1 MTIEKSSLFQ
11 PCQPHDF
18 YGLRETINDFVEQV
32 NQKKKGESDVLSFII
47 VGAEGTG
54 KSSLLQK
61 LETTATGRK
70 DIAHRF
76 DLLPKEDDLLS
87 FFKEWKNKI
96 DELAPDWRSL
106 LEKVG
111 KKRLGDDL
119 PKLSEEVKKPSNVS
133 YTDFYVNLFLENI
146 DKINQKL
153 VETNTFLYFF
163 IDNLHLFKLL
173 DLYEFYPI
181 YATIIKELKDRNY
194 NIFVTST
201 LDERFLYDFD
211 YEKYLTDN
219 SKVLK
224 VEALSIS
231 ETEIYLRRKAPELV
245 TKGVLDLITTSQ
257 RSIFDLNLGIAFIS
271 SGLGLDSFVER
282 NLKDLFEL
290 SDEEETALLEMA
302 SYNENLFPIEQLAA
316 YVSIP
321 TLKRLEEMGML
332 WLGETYARFLQE
344 SLLTTMKFRIRLFGP
359 LTTLMVQLDN
369 ILNNLEK
376 DIAPSTGTIEIINQL
391 SAKIRDPLADFAI
404 ASKVKQI
411 ANICINKKMYQRAYD
426 FSLINVQQFE
436 LIKELEQAGGFCENM
451 AREFEEKNYYFAAKL
466 YVKSAQYYDAVN
478 EELKAKRSYTRAAD
492 QFEKLS
498 LSLPLEKSEY
508 AIRGYI
514 KSTLDCYNK
523 IGDESNFE
531 RIRKKAIELYNEES
545 IHHNYF
551 KTMKFE
557 KVVEVEVPQVEPEP
571 ELEPDSE
578 PEKVEEIE
586 IESLEKELDF

>member
-1 MTIEKSSLFQ
+1 MTIDNSSLFQ

-18 YGLRETINDFVEQV
+18 YGLRETINNFTELV
-32 NQKKKGESDVLSFII
+32 NQKKRGESDIISFLI
-47 VGAEGTG
+47 VGDEGTG
-54 KSSLLQK
+54 KSSLLHK

-76 DLLPKEDDLLS
+76 ELVPNERELLD
-87 FFKEWKNKI
+87 FFKEWKNQI

-119 PKLSEEVKKPSNVS
+119 PGLDEEVKKPANIS
-133 YTDFYVNLFLENI
+133 YTDFYVNLFLENL

-153 VETNTFLYFF
+153 VETSTFLYFF
-163 IDNLHLFKLL
+163 IDNLHLFKLM

-181 YATIIKELKDRNY
+181 FASIIKELKERKY

-201 LDERFLYDFD
+201 FNERFLFDFD

-219 SKVLK
+219 SQVLK
-224 VEALSIS
+224 VETLSIS
-231 ETEIYLRRKAPELV
+231 ETEIYLRRKAPEYV
-245 TKGVLDLITTSQ
+245 NKGVLDLITTSQ
-257 RSIFDLNLGIAFIS
+257 RSIFDLNLGVAFIS
-271 SGLGLDSFVER
+271 SGLGIESFVER

-290 SDEEETALLEMA
+290 TEEEETALLEMA
-302 SYNENLFPIEQLAA
+302 SYNENLFPIEQLSA
-316 YVSIP
+316 YISIP
-321 TLKRLEEMGML
+321 TLKKLEEKGML
-332 WLGETYARFLQE
+332 WLGEKNARFLQE

-369 ILNNLEK
+369 IINNLDK
-376 DIAPSTGTIEIINQL
+376 DIAPSTGTIETITHL

-411 ANICINKKMYQRAYD
+411 ANICIEKKMFQRAYD

-436 LIKELEQAGGFCENM
+436 SIKELEQAGGFCENM

-466 YVKSAQYYDAVN
+466 YVKSAEYYDAVN

-514 KSTLDCYNK
+514 KSTLDCYNS
-523 IGDESNFE
+523 IGDEVSFE

-551 KTMKFE
+551 KSMKFE
-557 KVVEVEVPQVEPEP
+557 KVVEVELPQVEPEP
-571 ELEPDSE
+571 EPE

-586 IESLEKELDF
+586 IESIEKELDF

>member
-1 MTIEKSSLFQ
+1 MTMEINSLFQ

-18 YGLRETINDFVEQV
+18 YGLRETINNFVELV
-32 NQKKKGESDVLSFII
+32 NKKKRGESEVLSFLI

-61 LETTATGRK
+61 LETTTTGRM
-70 DIAHRF
+70 DVAHRF
-76 DLLPKEDDLLS
+76 ELKPQERRLLD

-96 DELAPDWRSL
+96 DELAPEWRSL

-119 PKLSEEVKKPSNVS
+119 PGLDEDVKKPASIS
-133 YTDFYVNLFLENI
+133 FTEFYVNLFFENL

-153 VETNTFLYFF
+153 TETSTFLYFF
-163 IDNLHLFKLL
+163 IDNLHLFKLM

-181 YATIIKELKDRNY
+181 FASIIKELKERQY
-194 NIFVTST
+194 NIIVAST
-201 LDERFLYDFD
+201 FDERFLYDFD

-219 SKVLK
+219 SEVLK

-231 ETEIYLRRKAPELV
+231 ETEIYLRRKAPQLIN
-245 TKGVLDLITTSQ
+245 KGVLDLITTSQ

-271 SGLGLDSFVER
+271 SGLGLENFVER

-290 SDEEETALLEMA
+290 SEEEETALLEMA
-302 SYNENLFPIEQLAA
+302 SYNENLYLIEQLSA
-316 YVSIP
+316 YISIP
-321 TLKRLEEMGML
+321 TLKKLEEKGML
-332 WLGETYARFLQE
+332 WLGDTYARFLQE

-369 ILNNLEK
+369 ILENLDK

-391 SAKIRDPLADFAI
+391 SAKIRDPLADFAV

-411 ANICINKKMYQRAYD
+411 ANICIKKKMYQRAYD

-508 AIRGYI
+508 AIRSYI

-523 IGDESNFE
+523 IGDEENYE

-551 KTMKFE
+551 KSMKFE
-557 KVVEVEVPQVEPEP
+557 KAVEIELPQVEPEP
-571 ELEPDSE
+571 EPEPE

-586 IESLEKELDF
+586 IESIEKELDF